1 MGTVTVL
8 GGGSWGTAL
17 AIQLARVG
25 HAVRLWARDPAFV
38 ADLAAARENRVYLS
52 GVPLPDTIR
61 PTPSLADAC
70 ADSEM
75 LVVVCPSK
83 GMRPLAET
91 LRQTVRGRPIF
102 VSAAKG
108 VEQGTHLTMTA
119 ILREAL
125 GVEHAPRV
133 AALSGPSFAREVSV
147 GVPTA
152 VTSAAAD
159 IAVAERVQQLVN
171 SQTFRVYSSTD
182 VIGVEIG
189 GAVKNV
195 IAIAAGV
202 PTAVTSASADI
213 AVAERVQQL
222 FNSQTFRV
230 YSSTDVVGV
239 EIGGAVKNVIAIA
252 AGVSDGLGFGH
263 NSRAALITRG
273 LAEISRLALEL
284 GAERQT
290 LAGLAGMGDL
300 VLTCA
305 GDQSRNRTVGLRLG
319 RGESL
324 DQIVA
329 SMREVAEGVH
339 NTRTVRELAQSVRVE
354 MPITERMYELLYENK
369 PPKQA
374 VVELMT
380 RSLRREAD

>member
-17 AIQLARVG
+17 ALQLSRVG
-25 HAVRLWARDPAFV
+25 HSVRLWGRDPAFV
-38 ADLAAARENRVYLS
+38 ASLATARENETYLP
-52 GVPLPDTIR
+52 GVPLPDTIQ

-70 ADSEM
+70 AGSEM

-83 GMRPLAET
+83 GVRPLAET

-119 ILREAL
+119 ILREVL
-125 GVEHAPRV
+125 GAEHASRV
-133 AALSGPSFAREVSV
+133 AVLSGPSFAREV
-147 GVPTA
+147 
-152 VTSAAAD
+152 
-159 IAVAERVQQLVN
+159 
-171 SQTFRVYSSTD
+171 
-182 VIGVEIG
+182 
-189 GAVKNV
+189 
-195 IAIAAGV
+195 AAGV

-213 AVAERVQQL
+213 TVAEHVQQL
-222 FNSQTFRV
+222 FTSQTFRV

-284 GAERQT
+284 GADRQT

-329 SMREVAEGVH
+329 SMKEVAEGVH